1 MSAIRVRL
9 GSRIKPVAP
18 YSRIPYRKSLHW
30 RPNGERK
37 NRAPAA
43 VDVFMTQKAYE
54 DVCTQAAS
62 DLRNEV
68 GGWLVGKHRQDKIS
82 GRGFVVIETVLLAEN
97 TRFGSAFLTFTQASM
112 VALNR
117 TLETHF
123 PQKILVGWFHTHPR
137 MGVFFS
143 EWDRWLHMNF
153 FPEPWHVGLVIE
165 PITQT
170 GGFFIQKRNGNL
182 DVRSYYG
189 FYELTNLTNLSVV
202 RWQNLIPEAT
212 QLYAQGGSK

>member
-9 GSRIKPVAP
+9 GARIKPVAP
-18 YSRIPYRKSLHW
+18 YSRIPYKKSLRW
-30 RPNGERK
+30 RPLGERK
-37 NRAPAA
+37 NRAPGA
-43 VDVFMTQKAYE
+43 VDVFMTQRAYE

-82 GRGFVVIETVLLAEN
+82 GRGFVVIETVLPAEN

-112 VALNR
+112 VALNT
-117 TLETHF
+117 TLERYF
-123 PQKILVGWFHTHPR
+123 PEKILVGWFHTHPR

-189 FYELTNLTNLSVV
+189 FYELTNLTNVSVV

>member
-9 GSRIKPVAP
+9 GARIKPVAP
-18 YSRIPYRKSLHW
+18 YSRIPYSKSLRW
-30 RPNGERK
+30 RPLGERK

-43 VDVFMTQKAYE
+43 VDVFMTQRAYE
-54 DVCTQAAS
+54 DVCMQAVS

-82 GRGFVVIETVLLAEN
+82 GRRFVVIETVLPAEN

-112 VALNR
+112 IALNS
-117 TLETHF
+117 TLERHF
-123 PQKILVGWFHTHPR
+123 PEKILVGWFHTHPR

-189 FYELTNLTNLSVV
+189 FYELTNLTNESVV
-202 RWQNLIPEAT
+202 RWQNLIPEAN